1 MLKNDHL
8 ADDRGSLPVPDLALE
23 QKDGPDLLPNGFADP
38 NPERDPL
45 VASLEKDGWQEDCL
59 FQCFA
64 KELRLAE
71 SGKVPDDW
79 SERHG
84 HQLAV

>member
-1 MLKNDHL
+1 MLKSDHL
-8 ADDRGSLPVPDLALE
+8 AHDKESPPVPDLALE
-23 QKDGPDLLPNGFADP
+23 QKDGPDLLPSGFAGL

-45 VASLEKDGWQEDCL
+45 VTSLERDGGQEDCL

-71 SGKVPDDW
+71 SGKVPDD
-79 SERHG
+79 
-84 HQLAV
+84 